1 MKKLTEVEIEKKLK
15 DLPDWDYYE
24 NALHSEFEFENF
36 KNCMSA
42 MIRIA
47 FECENLNHHPEWKN
61 VYNKVTM
68 TLTTHDIGGVSEL
81 DYKMAI
87 FAEKCFK
94 NYS

>member
-1 MKKLTEVEIEKKLK
+1 MKKLTEAEIEKKLK

-47 FECENLNHHPEWKN
+47 FECENLNHHNGLLGQSTNHP
-61 VYNKVTM
+61 VC
-68 TLTTHDIGGVSEL
+68 LG
-81 DYKMAI
+81 
-87 FAEKCFK
+87 
-94 NYS
+94 